1 MAGMCISPTVAGTIK
16 RVGETGHQRLRHGS
30 IAINVCI
37 GVISI
42 KVVMITGM
50 QTPTEFGLRI
60 LNAVQEG
67 SESTDQFN
75 SLVDIG

>member
-30 IAINVCI
+30 IVINVRI

-50 QTPTEFGLRI
+50 
-60 LNAVQEG
+60 
-67 SESTDQFN
+67 
-75 SLVDIG
+75 

>member
-1 MAGMCISPTVAGTIK
+1 MAGMCISPTVAGTIQ

-30 IAINVCI
+30 IVINVRI

-50 QTPTEFGLRI
+50 
-60 LNAVQEG
+60 
-67 SESTDQFN
+67 
-75 SLVDIG
+75 